1 MDKNI
6 DAQTQAI
13 INDLQ
18 KALNERTKER
28 DAFEMQLRIVSGM
41 LDGLRFETGEVFKQI
56 TKICETVIETQQTA
70 LVKRG

>member
-1 MDKNI
+1 MNKNI
-6 DAQTQAI
+6 DAQTQDI
-13 INDLQ
+13 INNLQ
-18 KALNERTKER
+18 RTLNERTKER

-41 LDGLRFETGEVFKQI
+41 LDGLRFETGEASKQI